1 MSTGLAA
8 GAVSISNPRL
18 RLALAAAL
26 LAIASA
32 LIPGGVQADEPAP
45 GHSGHAEYSQRVE
58 TVIAA
63 ARAYLGT
70 PYRVGTEGPST
81 IDCSGLVF
89 RAFAN
94 SGELRQVGGARL
106 RAAGYM

>member
-8 GAVSISNPRL
+8 GAVSISYPRL
-18 RLALAAAL
+18 RLALAACL

-32 LIPGGVQADEPAP
+32 LVPGGVQADEPTSP

-58 TVIAA
+58 TMIAA

-70 PYRVGTEGPST
+70 PYRVGT
-81 IDCSGLVF
+81 
-89 RAFAN
+89 
-94 SGELRQVGGARL
+94 
-106 RAAGYM
+106 